1 MFSLRVPIEF
11 DSSGPI
17 VANHG
22 DARQGAMIK
31 VPAQWRELT
40 VIHETTG
47 EPETVK
53 VRIAG
58 FGSAYVTDDVIQLV
72 GAGNLTYTIGP
83 HGDFDLGDIML
94 PSSPSLTL
102 NFALDVQHT
111 LKVEVP
117 PGGSRVELVPQG
129 GWQSWL
135 TQGRKP
141 TRLFRD
147 QTFNISASSRFKM
160 QLQCQYVLG
169 NTCSLNELLSGDF
182 VPLNVGVSLP
192 HGLTDA
198 GGQPVNRRPLR
209 LDGSGTQ
216 LFMPGIYV
224 DRKPGTLHF
233 EIPASELTGVGL
245 AGALMQSALA
255 STVEMTAGG
264 YCGDHPEYCE
274 AGVFSILLPVRFRVA
289 ADIPAMHEQR
299 RGPMFRVP
307 SSWRDVTVVHDVTGE
322 SETLRIRVNGVG
334 AAYTIKKPLPT
345 GIWQSTWVNAP
356 PPCGY
361 GGVGYG
367 TALYYAFFWRVPA
380 DAGVCAKQ
388 AQKDITQDY
397 QFAYENTGFSYEL
410 ATPNPLKMSA
420 GTYRGVLNYTVG
432 PHQDFDM
439 GDVMLPDDDLIT
451 LNFTLDVEH
460 TLKVDIP
467 PGGNKRAAVVK
478 LSVTLPNG
486 LTDTFGQPVTR
497 RPLHVGQANA
507 QTFNPGFYV
516 DRAPGTLHFEI
527 SPYYVD
533 YMIKPGEPSKQYS
546 GNIIV
551 IWDSEV

>member
-1 MFSLRVPIEF
+1 MEILRKI
-11 DSSGPI
+11 
-17 VANHG
+17 
-22 DARQGAMIK
+22 
-31 VPAQWRELT
+31 
-40 VIHETTG
+40 
-47 EPETVK
+47 
-53 VRIAG
+53 
-58 FGSAYVTDDVIQLV
+58 IQ
-72 GAGNLTYTIGP
+72 
-83 HGDFDLGDIML
+83 
-94 PSSPSLTL
+94 
-102 NFALDVQHT
+102 
-111 LKVEVP
+111 
-117 PGGSRVELVPQG
+117 
-129 GWQSWL
+129 
-135 TQGRKP
+135 
-141 TRLFRD
+141 
-147 QTFNISASSRFKM
+147 
-160 QLQCQYVLG
+160 
-169 NTCSLNELLSGDF
+169 
-182 VPLNVGVSLP
+182 
-192 HGLTDA
+192 
-198 GGQPVNRRPLR
+198 
-209 LDGSGTQ
+209 
-216 LFMPGIYV
+216 
-224 DRKPGTLHF
+224 
-233 EIPASELTGVGL
+233 LTGVGL

-255 STVEMTAGG
+255 STVEMTAVFRPDPAKPMQNTFINTTPQGG

-322 SETLRIRVNGVG
+322 SETLRIRVNGIG

-380 DAGVCAKQ
+380 NAGVCAKQ

-467 PGGNKRAAVVK
+467 PGGNKVELVPPGGWQAWLTQGRKPTRLFRDQTFNISSSSRFKMQLQCQITGLTDCMIRDPVSQRAAVVK

>member
-1 MFSLRVPIEF
+1 
-11 DSSGPI
+11 
-17 VANHG
+17 
-22 DARQGAMIK
+22 
-31 VPAQWRELT
+31 
-40 VIHETTG
+40 
-47 EPETVK
+47 
-53 VRIAG
+53 
-58 FGSAYVTDDVIQLV
+58 
-72 GAGNLTYTIGP
+72 
-83 HGDFDLGDIML
+83 
-94 PSSPSLTL
+94 
-102 NFALDVQHT
+102 
-111 LKVEVP
+111 
-117 PGGSRVELVPQG
+117 
-129 GWQSWL
+129 
-135 TQGRKP
+135 
-141 TRLFRD
+141 
-147 QTFNISASSRFKM
+147 
-160 QLQCQYVLG
+160 
-169 NTCSLNELLSGDF
+169 
-182 VPLNVGVSLP
+182 
-192 HGLTDA
+192 
-198 GGQPVNRRPLR
+198 
-209 LDGSGTQ
+209 
-216 LFMPGIYV
+216 
-224 DRKPGTLHF
+224 
-233 EIPASELTGVGL
+233 
-245 AGALMQSALA
+245 
-255 STVEMTAGG
+255 MTAVFRPDPAKPMQNTFINTTPQGG

-322 SETLRIRVNGVG
+322 SETLRIRVNGIG

-380 DAGVCAKQ
+380 NAGVCAKQ

-467 PGGNKRAAVVK
+467 PGGNKVELVPPGGWQAWLTQGRKPTRLFRDQTFNISSSSRFKMQLQCQITGLTDCMIRDPVSQRAAVVK

>member
-1 MFSLRVPIEF
+1 MEMLRKIIP
-11 DSSGPI
+11 
-17 VANHG
+17 
-22 DARQGAMIK
+22 
-31 VPAQWRELT
+31 
-40 VIHETTG
+40 
-47 EPETVK
+47 
-53 VRIAG
+53 
-58 FGSAYVTDDVIQLV
+58 
-72 GAGNLTYTIGP
+72 
-83 HGDFDLGDIML
+83 
-94 PSSPSLTL
+94 
-102 NFALDVQHT
+102 
-111 LKVEVP
+111 
-117 PGGSRVELVPQG
+117 
-129 GWQSWL
+129 
-135 TQGRKP
+135 
-141 TRLFRD
+141 
-147 QTFNISASSRFKM
+147 
-160 QLQCQYVLG
+160 
-169 NTCSLNELLSGDF
+169 LSG
-182 VPLNVGVSLP
+182 L
-192 HGLTDA
+192 
-198 GGQPVNRRPLR
+198 
-209 LDGSGTQ
+209 
-216 LFMPGIYV
+216 
-224 DRKPGTLHF
+224 
-233 EIPASELTGVGL
+233 GL
-245 AGALMQSALA
+245 AGALMQTALA
-255 STVEMTAGG
+255 STVEMTAVFRPDPAKPMQNTFINTTPQGG

-322 SETLRIRVNGVG
+322 SETLRMRVNGIG

-380 DAGVCAKQ
+380 NAGVCAKQ

-451 LNFTLDVEH
+451 LNFTLSVEH

-467 PGGNKRAAVVK
+467 PGGSSVELVPQGGWQAWLSQGRKPTRLFRDQTFNISSSSRFKMHLECAEGGATHCLIRDPVSSRVAQVQ
-478 LSVTLPNG
+478 LSVSLPNG
-486 LTDTFGQPVTR
+486 LTDVSDQPVNR
-497 RPLHVGQANA
+497 LPLRIGGANA
-507 QTFNPGFYV
+507 QEFRPGFYV

-527 SPYYVD
+527 APNYVD
-533 YMIKPGEPSKQYS
+533 YMIQPGVSSRYS
-546 GNIIV
+546 GHITV
-551 IWDSEV
+551 IWDSEVG

>member
-1 MFSLRVPIEF
+1 MEILRKI
-11 DSSGPI
+11 
-17 VANHG
+17 
-22 DARQGAMIK
+22 
-31 VPAQWRELT
+31 
-40 VIHETTG
+40 
-47 EPETVK
+47 
-53 VRIAG
+53 
-58 FGSAYVTDDVIQLV
+58 IQ
-72 GAGNLTYTIGP
+72 
-83 HGDFDLGDIML
+83 
-94 PSSPSLTL
+94 
-102 NFALDVQHT
+102 
-111 LKVEVP
+111 
-117 PGGSRVELVPQG
+117 
-129 GWQSWL
+129 
-135 TQGRKP
+135 
-141 TRLFRD
+141 
-147 QTFNISASSRFKM
+147 
-160 QLQCQYVLG
+160 
-169 NTCSLNELLSGDF
+169 
-182 VPLNVGVSLP
+182 
-192 HGLTDA
+192 
-198 GGQPVNRRPLR
+198 
-209 LDGSGTQ
+209 
-216 LFMPGIYV
+216 
-224 DRKPGTLHF
+224 
-233 EIPASELTGVGL
+233 LTGVGL

-255 STVEMTAGG
+255 STVEMTAVFRPDPAKPMQNTFINTTPQGG

-322 SETLRIRVNGVG
+322 SETLRIRVNGIG

-380 DAGVCAKQ
+380 NAGVCAKQ

-467 PGGNKRAAVVK
+467 PGGDKVELVPPGGWQAWLTQGRKPTRLFRDQTFNISSSSRFKMQLQCQITGLTDCMIRDPVSQRAAVVK

-507 QTFNPGFYV
+507 QTFNPGFMWIAHP
-516 DRAPGTLHFEI
+516 APCT
-527 SPYYVD
+527 
-533 YMIKPGEPSKQYS
+533 SKFHLTT
-546 GNIIV
+546 
-551 IWDSEV
+551 WTT

>member
-1 MFSLRVPIEF
+1 MEILRKI
-11 DSSGPI
+11 
-17 VANHG
+17 
-22 DARQGAMIK
+22 
-31 VPAQWRELT
+31 
-40 VIHETTG
+40 
-47 EPETVK
+47 
-53 VRIAG
+53 
-58 FGSAYVTDDVIQLV
+58 IQ
-72 GAGNLTYTIGP
+72 
-83 HGDFDLGDIML
+83 
-94 PSSPSLTL
+94 
-102 NFALDVQHT
+102 
-111 LKVEVP
+111 
-117 PGGSRVELVPQG
+117 
-129 GWQSWL
+129 
-135 TQGRKP
+135 
-141 TRLFRD
+141 
-147 QTFNISASSRFKM
+147 
-160 QLQCQYVLG
+160 
-169 NTCSLNELLSGDF
+169 
-182 VPLNVGVSLP
+182 
-192 HGLTDA
+192 
-198 GGQPVNRRPLR
+198 
-209 LDGSGTQ
+209 
-216 LFMPGIYV
+216 
-224 DRKPGTLHF
+224 
-233 EIPASELTGVGL
+233 LTGVGL

-255 STVEMTAGG
+255 STVEMTAVFRPDPAKPMQNTFINTTPQGG

-322 SETLRIRVNGVG
+322 SETLRIRVNGIG

-380 DAGVCAKQ
+380 NAGVCAKQ

-451 LNFTLDVEH
+451 LNFTLDAEH

-467 PGGNKRAAVVK
+467 PGGDKVELVPPGGWQAWLTQGRKPTRLFRDQTFNISSSSRFKMQLQCQITGLTDCMIRDPVSQRAAVVK

>member
-1 MFSLRVPIEF
+1 MEILRKI
-11 DSSGPI
+11 
-17 VANHG
+17 
-22 DARQGAMIK
+22 
-31 VPAQWRELT
+31 
-40 VIHETTG
+40 
-47 EPETVK
+47 
-53 VRIAG
+53 
-58 FGSAYVTDDVIQLV
+58 IQ
-72 GAGNLTYTIGP
+72 
-83 HGDFDLGDIML
+83 
-94 PSSPSLTL
+94 
-102 NFALDVQHT
+102 
-111 LKVEVP
+111 
-117 PGGSRVELVPQG
+117 
-129 GWQSWL
+129 
-135 TQGRKP
+135 
-141 TRLFRD
+141 
-147 QTFNISASSRFKM
+147 
-160 QLQCQYVLG
+160 
-169 NTCSLNELLSGDF
+169 
-182 VPLNVGVSLP
+182 
-192 HGLTDA
+192 
-198 GGQPVNRRPLR
+198 
-209 LDGSGTQ
+209 
-216 LFMPGIYV
+216 
-224 DRKPGTLHF
+224 
-233 EIPASELTGVGL
+233 LTGVGL

-255 STVEMTAGG
+255 STVEMTAVFRPDPAKPMQNTFINTTPQGG

-467 PGGNKRAAVVK
+467 PGGDKVELVPPGGWQAWLTQGRKPTRLFRDQTFNISSSSRFKMQLQCQITGLTDCMIRDPVSQRAAVVK